1 MLIGRS
7 TCAFV
12 FFTSTAFL
20 TPEIAPGVP
29 PRPILDSIVADSTPP
44 ALPVPYPARQ
54 TGATE
59 AFAQIVEAQTLNA
72 NPVFDAF
79 NVTMLSQVTPQS
91 FSTNATCT
99 VSATNVCANDI
110 WGYVSPG
117 GREYAILGL
126 RTGTGFVDVTDP
138 VNPVVVG
145 AISDSNSIWSDMRT
159 YGHYAYNVNESG
171 GGLQVIELA
180 NIDPPTRQVSLVRS
194 VTQSGLSK
202 AHTLAVNTDSGYLYL
217 CGSNLAGGRLVALSL
232 ADPSNPV
239 IAGQALQAGYVH
251 AAQVVSYT
259 SGPYA
264 GREIAFSFC
273 GSQGLRIVDV
283 TSKSNMFTMGSLVYP
298 NTSYTHQGWLTED
311 RRYVLI
317 NDELDE
323 LNDPDVD
330 TTTTYVIDV
339 QNLSSPQFVTTFTN
353 GQTAIDHNLMV
364 RGDFVYEANYTTGL
378 RIYNIAD
385 VNTAFEAGYFD
396 TYPFNNGMD
405 FNGAWGVYA
414 HLPSGNILVADMQGG
429 LFVLD
434 PSAAIAP
441 PCQPADAPL
450 IGPDTRPRN
459 RYLAVAPSNAGRQ
472 TALRLKLSD
481 LPPPFESFESTYM
494 WVDTPQDIVDTV
506 NPVSTVK
513 RSRLTCE
520 AVYADW
526 GSMGSIVI
534 AADEI
539 VPGGVYD
546 VQQIL
551 LGCDQGIE
559 ASYSAAAS
567 IAASA
572 RWGDLVGADEGS
584 PPDGDTNFVDISA
597 VVDKFKQA
605 AGAPGIDL
613 ADLQPSEPDGVVD
626 FSDISADVDA
636 FKGVGYPLAGPTGC
650 P

>member
-1 MLIGRS
+1 
-7 TCAFV
+7 
-12 FFTSTAFL
+12 
-20 TPEIAPGVP
+20 
-29 PRPILDSIVADSTPP
+29 VADSSPP
-44 ALPVPYPARQ
+44 A
-54 TGATE
+54 ATD
-59 AFAQIVEAQTLNA
+59 AVAQNVEAQTLNA
-72 NPVFDAF
+72 NPAFDAF

-126 RTGTGFVDVTDP
+126 YTGTGFVDVTDP
-138 VNPVVVG
+138 VNPFVVG
-145 AISDSNSIWSDMRT
+145 AISDSDSIWSDMRT
-159 YGHYAYNVNESG
+159 YSHYAYNVNESD

-194 VTQSGLSK
+194 VTQSGLST

-264 GREIAFSFC
+264 GREIAFCYS
-273 GSQGLRIVDV
+273 GSLGLRILDV
-283 TSKSNMFTMGSLVYP
+283 TDKSNMFTMATLAYP
-298 NTSYTHQGWLTED
+298 STYYCHQGWLTND

-323 LNDPDVD
+323 YYDPTIN
-330 TTTTYVIDV
+330 TTRTIVV
-339 QNLSSPQFVTTFTN
+339 NVENLSAPQYVTSFTN
-353 GQTAIDHNLMV
+353 GQTSIDHNLMI
-364 RGDFVYEANYTTGL
+364 RTYDSPTAGLRSFVFEANYTTGL
-378 RIYNIAD
+378 RIYNVTD
-385 VNTAFEAGYFD
+385 VTNASEIGYFD
-396 TYPFNNGMD
+396 TYSFNNGMS

-414 HLPSGNILVADMQGG
+414 LLPSGNILVADMQSG

-434 PSAAIAP
+434 PSAAVAD
-441 PCQPADAPL
+441 PCQPAVAPL
-450 IGPDTRPRN
+450 IEPDTTPRN

-472 TALRLKLSD
+472 TALRVKLVD

-513 RSRLTCE
+513 RSRLTCGP
-520 AVYADW
+520 VHADW
-526 GSMGSIVI
+526 GSMGPILI
-534 AADEI
+534 ADDEI
-539 VPGGVYD
+539 VPGGVYE
-546 VQQIL
+546 VQQIS
-551 LGCDQGIE
+551 LGCDRGIE
-559 ASYSAAAS
+559 ASFSAPAS
-567 IAASA
+567 VAASA
-572 RWGDLVGADEGS
+572 KWGDMVGVDAS
-584 PPDGDTNFVDISA
+584 APPEGDTNFIDVA
-597 VVDKFKQA
+597 TVVDKFKQA
-605 AGAPGIDL
+605 AAAVRIDV
-613 ADLQPSEPDGVVD
+613 ADLQPGEPDGVID
-626 FSDISADVDA
+626 FVDISLDLDA
-636 FKGVGYPLAGPTGC
+636 FKGYSYPFSGPVGC